1 MRTIQ
6 LEVEDRNYDVIL
18 TIINNL
24 KDNLIKSF
32 KVDTKSV
39 NNLLD
44 KEEQEIKLILDN
56 RTKEDKEIAFSKIVK
71 IDI

>member
-1 MRTIQ
+1 M
-6 LEVEDRNYDVIL
+6 LS
-18 TIINNL
+18 NNP
-24 KDNLIKSF
+24 
-32 KVDTKSV
+32 KSV